1 MGKPVKDTR
10 SDDDRNVRT
19 TLLVVR
25 AKLREALALSLRRRG
40 GGE

>member
-1 MGKPVKDTR
+1 MGKQRKSNRDADAR
-10 SDDDRNVRT
+10 DVRM

-40 GGE
+40 E

>member
-1 MGKPVKDTR
+1 MSEQSKDHR
-10 SDDDRNVRT
+10 DKYDREMRT

-40 GGE
+40 GD

>member
-1 MGKPVKDTR
+1 MSDQVKETR
-10 SDDDRNVRT
+10 DKDDRELRA

-40 GGE
+40 GD